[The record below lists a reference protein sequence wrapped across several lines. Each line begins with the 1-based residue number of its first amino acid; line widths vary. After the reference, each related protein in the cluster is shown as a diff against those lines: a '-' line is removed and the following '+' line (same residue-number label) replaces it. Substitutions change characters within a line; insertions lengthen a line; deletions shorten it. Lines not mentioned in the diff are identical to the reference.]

1 MQGFWYDNVK
11 PKYGNKETKLCYM
24 DTNSFIVHTKTEDI
38 YEEIAKDV
46 QTNYELDRPQPKG
59 KNRKVIGLMKHEI
72 LGKIMKEFAALRA
85 KT

>member
-1 MQGFWYDNVK
+1 M
-11 PKYGNKETKLCYM
+11 
-24 DTNSFIVHTKTEDI
+24 
-38 YEEIAKDV
+38 